1 MSKLTELHDDFTI
14 DSSGSELSMSDMME
28 ASQAMRSLSTA
39 LEKYRI
45 TPWEPS
51 KLYLSAM
58 QSKAL
63 YRKHDTA
70 PDSKVIL
77 WLAQAQ
83 DAARKFYLEH
93 SAMPE
98 FTGISREEIKEL
110 AKLSYDTSILKELPE
125 ILAHKGIILLYI
137 PAVSGTKVDGAAFL
151 FADKIPVI
159 AHSLRFPR
167 MDNFW
172 FTLLHE
178 LAHVRLHFDT
188 LSTPIIDD
196 LSSEDIRT
204 KDIEIQAD
212 NLAKYSLVSRVD
224 WRTTTVKNASTKEE
238 VYDFAKTQRIHPS
251 IVVGLIGYYKKRFD
265 QFPDIWRMD
274 NPRVILGFD
283 E

>member
-14 DSSGSELSMSDMME
+14 DSSGGELSMTDIME
-28 ASQAMRSLSTA
+28 TSQAIHTFSTA
-39 LEKYRI
+39 LEKQRI

-83 DAARKFYLEH
+83 EAARKFFLEH

-98 FTGISREEIKEL
+98 FTGISREEVQEL
-110 AKLSYDTSILKELPE
+110 AKMSHDSSILPELPE
-125 ILAHKGIILLYI
+125 ILAHKGIILLYL
-137 PAVSGTKVDGAAFL
+137 PAIAGTKIDGAAFL

-159 AHSLRFPR
+159 AHSLRYPR

-178 LAHVRLHFDT
+178 LAHICLHIDH
-188 LSTPIIDD
+188 LDTPIIDD
-196 LSSEDIRT
+196 LSTDEIHT

-212 NLAKYSLVSRVD
+212 NLAKYSLVSRIE
-224 WRTTTVKNASTKEE
+224 WRTTTVKNATSENE
-238 VYDFAKTQRIHPS
+238 VYDFAKAQRIHPS
-251 IVVGLIGYYKKRFD
+251 IVVGLIGHYKKRFD
-265 QFPDIWRMD
+265 LFSDIWRMD
-274 NPRVILGFD
+274 NPRSILGFN